1 MDPWIGLATMI
12 TRRDPNGRAA
22 GQLWPEQAIDLE
34 RALQIF
40 TIDSA
45 RALRIDD
52 RVGTLSPGKSADIIV
67 LDRDL
72 KQTSPDEIA
81 KIRVDLTFFEGEC
94 VWERTEQRLQK

>member
-1 MDPWIGLATMI
+1 
-12 TRRDPNGRAA
+12 
-22 GQLWPEQAIDLE
+22 
-34 RALQIF
+34 
-40 TIDSA
+40 
-45 RALRIDD
+45 
-52 RVGTLSPGKSADIIV
+52 V